1 MKNYCTIISL
11 FILNFYFSQQTE
23 SLKIIKEKYDNAIK
37 NTEEEYNKNIS
48 HNISRQEKSILF
60 SKKTKELR
68 DLDFNRNRD
77 YLNEISK
84 IKPSIIP
91 LDSSKIIKNEIGE
104 IIAVHPKGSEFF
116 KKEFMDN
123 FLGDEINAK
132 GIIACKISF
141 IIETDGSIQDVKAIS
156 DNEDFSKYAILAIY
170 LTQEKWIP
178 ARLNGYPVRYRFSLP
193 LTLNFE

>member
-23 SLKIIKEKYDNAIK
+23 SLKAIKEKYDNAIK

-68 DLDFNRNRD
+68 DLDFNRD
-77 YLNEISK
+77 YLNEISN
-84 IKPSIIP
+84 IKPNIIP

-104 IIAVHPKGSEFF
+104 IIAIHPKGSEFF
-116 KKEFMDN
+116 KKEFMAN

-141 IIETDGSIQDVKAIS
+141 IIETDGSIQYVKAIS

-170 LTQEKWIP
+170 LT
-178 ARLNGYPVRYRFSLP
+178 
-193 LTLNFE
+193 

>member
-1 MKNYCTIISL
+1 MKKYIIFLSL
-11 FILNFYFSQQTE
+11 FILNFYCSQQTE
-23 SLKIIKEKYDNAIK
+23 SLKVIKEKHDIAIK

-48 HNISRQEKSILF
+48 QPISREKKAMLF

-77 YLNEISK
+77 YLEEVSK
-84 IKPSIIP
+84 IKTNIIP
-91 LDSSKIIKNEIGE
+91 IDSSKIIKNETGE
-104 IIAVHPKGSEFF
+104 IIAIHPKGYEFF
-116 KKEFMDN
+116 KKEFMAN

-178 ARLNGYPVRYRFSLP
+178 ARLNGYPVRYKFSLP
-193 LTLNFE
+193 LTLNFQ